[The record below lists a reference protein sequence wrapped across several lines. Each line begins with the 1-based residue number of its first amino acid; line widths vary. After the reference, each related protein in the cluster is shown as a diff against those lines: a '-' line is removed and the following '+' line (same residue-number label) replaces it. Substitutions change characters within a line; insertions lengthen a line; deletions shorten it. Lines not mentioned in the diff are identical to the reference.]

1 MARGLIDELHG
12 QGIHVVVASG
22 YASLPV
28 AKDKIAGYLQKPS
41 SGTELTKKHGAVVHL
56 LH

>member
-12 QGIHVVVASG
+12 QGI
-22 YASLPV
+22 PV